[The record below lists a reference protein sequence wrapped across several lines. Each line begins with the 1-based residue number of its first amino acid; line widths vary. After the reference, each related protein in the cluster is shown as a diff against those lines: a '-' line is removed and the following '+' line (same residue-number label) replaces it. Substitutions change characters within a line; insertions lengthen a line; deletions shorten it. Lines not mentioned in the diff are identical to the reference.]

1 MTGTFWVD
9 VTDTAMGIMLVFYQ
23 ATQPETSA
31 WSTVALNFNYPYFT
45 ISLSLNI
52 LLTLMILGRLVLY
65 ARDVKRAVGTTP
77 GLSGIYKA
85 VVVVLVE
92 SSSLYA
98 LSFLLF
104 IGPWGAKSQV
114 SGIFLPILAETQV
127 RASFFHIPSRTSISE
142 LGCLT
147 EVVNRSSLQSSLL
160 YVSPTA
166 AR

>member
-1 MTGTFWVD
+1 MTGTVWVD

-31 WSTVALNFNYPYFT
+31 WSTVALNLNYPYFT

-98 LSFLLF
+98 VSFLLF

-127 RASFFHIPSRTSISE
+127 CSSFFISPRARRSRNSF
-142 LGCLT
+142 
-147 EVVNRSSLQSSLL
+147 V
-160 YVSPTA
+160 
-166 AR
+166 